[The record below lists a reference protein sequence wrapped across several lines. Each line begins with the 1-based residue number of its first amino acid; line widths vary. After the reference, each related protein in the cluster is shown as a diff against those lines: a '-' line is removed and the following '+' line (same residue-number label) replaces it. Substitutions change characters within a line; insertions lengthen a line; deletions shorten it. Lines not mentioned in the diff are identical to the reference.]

1 MQLDVWLR
9 DSILKHF
16 LSEKYPTSG
25 IKMIFI
31 FAHDLLA
38 NTVSTY
44 IIWLIILTIHKFCRH
59 HSISGIVQECSDI
72 IVSTPHCGI
81 DSIQRFPLSL
91 RLAQSLTAL
100 VEEANSCGRE
110 HVVTQKRTIITF
122 INQ

>member
-1 MQLDVWLR
+1 M
-9 DSILKHF
+9 KHF

-38 NTVSTY
+38 NADATD
-44 IIWLIILTIHKFCRH
+44 IIWLIILIITIHKFWTH
-59 HSISGIVQECSDI
+59 IISGIVQECSEI
-72 IVSTPHCGI
+72 ISTPHCGR